1 MHEPRDEGVFGTA
14 STVSVRGTFSNW
26 EPIYN
31 LLDNDGDGIYSVTF
45 PVFGTAG
52 ETISYKYAIS
62 TDAGQDVWE
71 SLADRTYV
79 LGPDDVTVNVS
90 SLPHLF
96 NNLQGTRPRNLQLG
110 DRKLML
116 AQWVG
121 AAARPAPD
129 AQDGAY
135 LWLWDNVVGYRGY
148 ADTFVAPP
156 PSAVGSTQFLQ
167 LTLEATPTEGS
178 VITFGISET
187 GQRAAGRLDFGKQ
200 YSLRLKATNF
210 FGTSYSESLQ
220 ITTPPQPTGNPA
232 WAGSISESS
241 NAERKAFEITQAQG
255 LVAYKVFSSGYGTI
269 NIPANP
275 YTDLTFA
282 GESIEYF
289 IGSPNGW
296 FRRQQVTASAWSNP
310 TIPLV
315 TGSSTLDGTAILQ
328 WYADPSALF
337 YMVQMPQGALTTNP
351 NRITLGQVGNPMLF
365 TANNLIPSPPPILS
379 FILSNVPGHSYLTS
393 NEGGAQLNS
402 LPFKVI
408 AVNGG
413 GLVGEPTA
421 WSSINLGTP
430 TGRPGGAAAIT
441 LLPAS
446 DTRTTS
452 GTARTFSTASNRRMW
467 AKPTSGST
475 QFTVGGASV
484 PTRWI
489 LPEDLADVDWLI
501 NGVGMNTIDRT
512 LTGKLNSYAAPI
524 AKKRFADSNFSGS
537 YSGHF
542 IDGRRYKV
550 ICNCKIYNVKSAA
563 SDYYTEAYLIPG
575 NDFTLKVLFYTMFR
589 QTVLQVGG
597 PTLHYTLEK
606 KVGIYSSDLARRG
619 SQYMSP
625 LVGGGDGPCFVRT
638 TVPASEEEV
647 VSLRIQ
653 VPAGMQGSVTTLVV
667 AAV

>member
-1 MHEPRDEGVFGTA
+1 VPT
-14 STVSVRGTFSNW
+14 
-26 EPIYN
+26 YN

-62 TDAGQDVWE
+62 TDDGQDVWE
-71 SLADRTYV
+71 SFADRTYV

-90 SLPHLF
+90 QKPHLF
-96 NNLQGTRPRNLQLG
+96 NNLNGTRPRNLKIG
-110 DRKLML
+110 ERMLMIP
-116 AQWVG
+116 QWVG
-121 AAARPAPD
+121 AANKPSGPD
-129 AQDGAY
+129 IEIDGVY
-135 LWLWDNVVGYRGY
+135 LFLWDNFVGYDGY
-148 ADTFVAPP
+148 ADGQTTPFLNQELRLTREGVTITAPVVP
-156 PSAVGSTQFLQ
+156 GASG
-167 LTLEATPTEGS
+167 
-178 VITFGISET
+178 
-187 GQRAAGRLDFGKQ
+187 RAATRLAFNST
-200 YSLRLKATNF
+200 YRAELVATNA
-210 FGTSYSESLQ
+210 FGSNSSEEIL
-220 ITTPPQPTGNPA
+220 ITTPPQPESPPA
-232 WAGSISESS
+232 WLGSISEAS
-241 NAERKAFEITQAQG
+241 NAERKAFQITQAQG
-255 LVAYKVFSSGYGTI
+255 LVGYKIYATGYGTI
-269 NIPANP
+269 SINSDP
-275 YTDLTFA
+275 YIDLAFA
-282 GESIEYF
+282 GENIEYF
-289 IGSPNGW
+289 VGAANGW

-310 TIPLV
+310 TIPLI

-365 TANNLIPSPPPILS
+365 TANNLIPPPPPILS

-619 SQYMSP
+619 SQYMRP

-638 TVPASEEEV
+638 TVPSAEEEV
-647 VSLRIQ
+647 VSLRIK